1 MLVSV
6 ALGKLNIQQSL
17 LDQATLTTII
27 ERRRQAKRN
36 SFQGALKDVRQR
48 MKHFRPNALVDK
60 TRQDVVE
67 WIQTLS
73 QKFLTWSRISSL
85 LKKSNMSARV
95 EPSIWA
101 KASSTKDSWLNEMS
115 ENILGNTLDIAW
127 QAVLYATTS
136 LNNQQKYR
144 DR

>member
-1 MLVSV
+1 
-6 ALGKLNIQQSL
+6 
-17 LDQATLTTII
+17 
-27 ERRRQAKRN
+27 
-36 SFQGALKDVRQR
+36 

-127 QAVLYATTS
+127 QAVLYVTTS